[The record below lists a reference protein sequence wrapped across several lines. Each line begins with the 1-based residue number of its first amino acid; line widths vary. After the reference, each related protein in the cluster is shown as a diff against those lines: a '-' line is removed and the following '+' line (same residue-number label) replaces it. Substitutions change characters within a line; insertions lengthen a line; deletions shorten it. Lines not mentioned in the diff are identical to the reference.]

1 LNIKKTAN
9 LFKREIINQFMDKRT
24 YSLSVGIILI
34 ILSIAFFII
43 PYYLNLD
50 FLIPFFFALVS
61 FILGI
66 GFFFMG
72 LNERK

>member
-1 LNIKKTAN
+1 MN
-9 LFKREIINQFMDKRT
+9 KRT

-34 ILSIAFFII
+34 IVSIAFFIV
-43 PYYLNLD
+43 PYFLQMD

-72 LNERK
+72 LNEKR